1 MISNNFVQ
9 NVLDKSDIAV
19 SVAFDN
25 CLIVAVRLPNNYVI
39 TECAVFYNKEEFKQD
54 LGYRTCMK
62 HIKDKIRDLEAYI
75 EMDKIAYGT
84 FLDNEYVEE

>member
-9 NVLDKSDIAV
+9 NILDKSDISV
-19 SVAFDN
+19 SVVFDN
-25 CLIVAVRLPNNYVI
+25 CLVVAVRLPNNYVL
-39 TECAVFYNKEEFKQD
+39 TECAVFYSKEDFKQD
-54 LGYRTCMK
+54 LGYKTCMK
-62 HIKDKIRDLEAYI
+62 SIKDKIRDLEGYV